1 MSGRIETICDLLDR
15 HGMLVT
21 DVYGLGTS
29 QSLYAA
35 GLTSHACVNV
45 MLAIEDEYDFEF
57 PERLLK
63 RATFE
68 TIRNLSEALDSVLG
82 VEV

>member
-1 MSGRIETICDLLDR
+1 MDDRITTIR
-15 HGMLVT
+15 HLVGQHGKLTT
-21 DVYGLGTS
+21 DASAIGVD

-35 GLTSHACVNV
+35 GLTSHGSVNV
-45 MLAIEDEYDFEF
+45 MLAIEDEFDIEF

-68 TIRNLSEALDSVLG
+68 TIGNLSEALDGLLG
-82 VEV
+82 AEV

>member
-1 MSGRIETICDLLDR
+1 MSDRTETIRTLLAQ
-15 HGMLVT
+15 HGKLAT
-21 DVYGLGTS
+21 DVNMIGKD

-35 GLTSHACVNV
+35 GLTSHASVNV
-45 MLAIEDEYDFEF
+45 MLAIEDEYDIEF

-68 TIRNLSEALDSVLG
+68 TIGNLSEALDSVLG
-82 VEV
+82 TQV